1 MTAMTIKRRLLTG
14 FMTAFLAACG
24 TIQSGQVSDQI
35 NAMVGLSQE
44 HVLSCM
50 GPPSSTAHVGAT
62 EVWSYNV
69 GGPVTTSGVVGGNQ
83 SVIAGSAT
91 TSQEF
96 CVVNLTMQNG
106 SVATAN
112 YRSQGKLLAPSLP
125 CYSVL
130 HACAPNPV
138 PASTQAAAIAEK
150 NKEALAFCKQL
161 YQDPRL
167 DPLRGIIAI
176 DEPPTLE
183 MESNPRYVTDVQR
196 PALDVAKSLNEQCRN
211 NIAKVNPRLWQILVQ
226 VQPTPH
232 EHLRLLYDRKITIGE
247 YNTYRQQMIEKFSSA
262 IAASPK

>member
-1 MTAMTIKRRLLTG
+1 MKEKNRRRLTG
-14 FMTAFLAACG
+14 LITVFLASCG
-24 TIQSGQVSDQI
+24 PIQSGQVADQI

-50 GPPSSTAHVGAT
+50 GPPTSTAHGGAT

-69 GGPVTTSGVVGGNQ
+69 GGPVTTSAVMGGNQ
-83 SVIAGSAT
+83 SVVAGSAT

-106 SVATAN
+106 SVTAAN

-130 HACAPNPV
+130 HACAPNPA
-138 PASTQAAAIAEK
+138 PASTQATAMAEK
-150 NKEALAFCKQL
+150 TKEAVAFCKQL

-167 DPLRGIIAI
+167 DPLRGVIAL
-176 DEPPTLE
+176 DELPTLE
-183 MESNPRYVTDVQR
+183 MQSNPRYVTDDQR
-196 PALDVAKSLNEQCRN
+196 PALDLFKSLGEQCRN
-211 NIAKVNPRLWQILVQ
+211 NIAKLNPRLWQIMVQ

-232 EHLRLLYDRKITIGE
+232 VNLQKLYDRQITIGQ
-247 YNTYRQQMIEKFSSA
+247 YNTYRQEIADKFKSA
-262 IAASPK
+262 LAAPPK